1 METYKKLGF
10 NSEYE
15 QTLYEDVCCELN
27 NIKDLKETE
36 DITKL
41 LRRVNGIKVHTKEDY
56 EEFISKK
63 GLNDLFEKVK
73 YMSLFDRY
81 VELYIYHANCFLIH
95 NQLTLLCVE
104 SANTSKEMG
113 NGEEYIKNL
122 NTSATLYDQATTH
135 LHCIKYIFSKVHNDI
150 PFLEDFFYKATDKI
164 HCEVFF
170 NGESNENGNKLEQ

>member
-1 METYKKLGF
+1 MEIYKKLGF

-27 NIKDLKETE
+27 NMKDLEEKE

-41 LRRVNGIKVHTKEDY
+41 LRRVNGIEVHIKSDY
-56 EEFISKK
+56 EAFMDKK

-81 VELYIYHANCFLIH
+81 VELYIYHANCFLLH
-95 NQLTLLCVE
+95 HQLTELCVQN
-104 SANTSKEMG
+104 ANTANEIG
-113 NGEEYIKNL
+113 NGEEYINQL
-122 NTSATLYDQATTH
+122 NTSTTLYKQATTH
-135 LHCIKYIFSKVHNDI
+135 LHCIKYIFSKVHSDI
-150 PFLEDFFYKATDKI
+150 PFLEDFFYEATDKI

-170 NGESNENGNKLEQ
+170 NGENSKNGNKLE